1 MAERPLVVAFDVFET
16 LFPLE
21 PMRARLVQAG
31 LPETALELWF
41 ARILRDGFA
50 LAAAGGFQPFTEV
63 AASALVSVTK
73 GGLADSDAASILAGF
88 RELDPHA
95 DAEPALRAV
104 RDAGVRAITL
114 TNGSVANTGTLLRR
128 ADLDGYVER
137 TVSIDDAQV
146 WKPAPRLY
154 LFAAD
159 TCGVQPAQLALVAAH
174 SWDIHGA
181 RNAGLSTGWVSRLE
195 GQPPRVF
202 GTADVSGPDL
212 VAVVT
217 ALLALPGQKQE

>member
-31 LPETALELWF
+31 LPGTALELWF
-41 ARILRDGFA
+41 GRILRDGFA
-50 LAAAGGFQPFTEV
+50 LAAVGGDFHGFAEV

-73 GGLADSDAASILAGF
+73 GGLTDSDAAGVIAGF
-88 RELDPHA
+88 GELDAHA
-95 DAEPALRAV
+95 DAEPAMRAV

-114 TNGSVANTGTLLRR
+114 TNGSVANTGALLRR
-128 ADLDGYVER
+128 AGLDKYVER
-137 TVSIDDAQV
+137 TVSIDDARV

-154 LFAAD
+154 LHAAD
-159 TCGVQPAQLALVAAH
+159 ICGVQPAQMALIAAH
-174 SWDIHGA
+174 SWDIFGA
-181 RNAGLSTGWVSRLE
+181 RNAGLATGWVSRLE

-202 GTADVSGPDL
+202 GRADVSGPDL
-212 VAVVT
+212 VTVVT
-217 ALLALPGQKQE
+217 ALLGSPRS